1 MGRTATGVWGI
12 RPEEGDYVV
21 SLAVVEEGATL
32 LVASENGIGKRSQ
45 FEEYRIQS
53 RGGKGIITMKTT
65 EKTSLV
71 VEALVVREE
80 YDVMLMTTSGQSVRI
95 PVRQIREAGRNTQG
109 VKLISLKEGEL
120 LQDIA
125 IVIADGDAAPTDD
138 APTPEAETGTDTPP
152 AE

>member
-1 MGRTATGVWGI
+1 
-12 RPEEGDYVV
+12 
-21 SLAVVEEGATL
+21 VEEGATL

-45 FEEYRIQS
+45 FDEYRIQS

-65 EKTSLV
+65 EKTGLV
-71 VEALVVREE
+71 VEALVVREQ

-125 IVIADGDAAPTDD
+125 IVIADGDAESTDD
-138 APTPEAETGTDTPP
+138 AGPTEADATPEADTDTDSDSP
-152 AE
+152 AAE